1 MRDDDLRA
9 QIQDETLSNEFHL
22 CMLKNRKQLTRIK
35 NCNIANG
42 IYMVEVKE
50 KIFLS
55 WSDIRRDYDGK
66 VI

>member
-42 IYMVEVKE
+42 IYRDEGKDFLIVE
-50 KIFLS
+50 
-55 WSDIRRDYDGK
+55 
-66 VI
+66 

>member
-22 CMLKNRKQLTRIK
+22 CMLKNRKQLTRRIV
-35 NCNIANG
+35 ISQTEY
-42 IYMVEVKE
+42 IEVKE